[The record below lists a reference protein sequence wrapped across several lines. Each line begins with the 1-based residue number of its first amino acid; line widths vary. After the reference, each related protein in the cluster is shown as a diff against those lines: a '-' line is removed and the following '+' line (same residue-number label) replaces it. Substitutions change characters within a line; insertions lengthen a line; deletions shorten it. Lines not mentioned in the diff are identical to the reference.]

1 MAAPGENMRVNA
13 DRLWDSLM
21 DMAKIGPGVAGGNN
35 RQTLTDA
42 DAEGRSLFKRWC
54 EAAGMSMG
62 VDTMGNMFATRAG
75 TDPSALPVY
84 MGSHLDTQPTG
95 GKYDGVLGVLGALEV
110 VRTLNDMGVKTKHP
124 IVVTNW
130 TNEEGARFAPAMLAS
145 GVFAG
150 IHTEEYAKSRKDLDG
165 KVFGEELA
173 RIGEI
178 VSNLPVFHD
187 YDDEALVK
195 TAEACGE
202 ILSADGGLRQVLRL
216 VREALPEKLRET
228 AYAVALEVAAA
239 DRTVKPEEIRFLEL
253 LGEALEL
260 DNMTTAAIERGI
272 RARNMT
278 L

>member
-1 MAAPGENMRVNA
+1 MTEPLNHHAALIYVMVTVSA
-13 DRLWDSLM
+13 VDRAM
-21 DMAKIGPGVAGGNN
+21 
-35 RQTLTDA
+35 
-42 DAEGRSLFKRWC
+42 
-54 EAAGMSMG
+54 
-62 VDTMGNMFATRAG
+62 
-75 TDPSALPVY
+75 
-84 MGSHLDTQPTG
+84 
-95 GKYDGVLGVLGALEV
+95 
-110 VRTLNDMGVKTKHP
+110 ND
-124 IVVTNW
+124 
-130 TNEEGARFAPAMLAS
+130 
-145 GVFAG
+145 
-150 IHTEEYAKSRKDLDG
+150 
-165 KVFGEELA
+165 EELA

-216 VREALPEKLRET
+216 VREALPDKLRET